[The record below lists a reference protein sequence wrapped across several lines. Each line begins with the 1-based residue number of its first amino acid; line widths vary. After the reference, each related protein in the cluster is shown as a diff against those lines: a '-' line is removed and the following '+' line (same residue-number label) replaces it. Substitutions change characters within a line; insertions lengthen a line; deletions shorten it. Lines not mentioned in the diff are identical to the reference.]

1 MSKHISRKQQK
12 VLWKEAFEKRTK
24 NVSEI
29 SKQKG
34 LRTAEKIVKKI
45 NESKTPV
52 KPIPSAQPPKKR
64 EIITRVPKR
73 PANVVNN
80 KLDEFEKE
88 YQTFIANLKAE
99 QAKKQETKIKE
110 EVKKPIVVE
119 VPKVEP
125 EVVEE
130 PILAPEQSFVETE
143 VLETVEPITVEVVEE
158 TPVIEETVPV
168 VEEVPTIE
176 ETPIIPSEQSD
187 DETKKTK
194 NKRKSRKKKNV
205 EETTEE

>member
-12 VLWKEAFEKRTK
+12 VLWKEAVEKRAK

-34 LRTAEKIVKKI
+34 LRTAEKIVKKL

-52 KPIPSAQPPKKR
+52 QPIPAAQPPKKR

-73 PANVVNN
+73 PAIVVNN

-88 YQTFIANLKAE
+88 YQAFIANLKAE

-119 VPKVEP
+119 VPKIES

-143 VLETVEPITVEVVEE
+143 VTETVEPITVEVVEE

-168 VEEVPTIE
+168 VEE
-176 ETPIIPSEQSD
+176 TPVIPSEQSD

-194 NKRKSRKKKNV
+194 KKRKSRKKKNV

>member
-1 MSKHISRKQQK
+1 MSKHVSRKQQK
-12 VLWKEAFEKRTK
+12 VLWKEAFEKRAK

-45 NESKTPV
+45 NESKTQV
-52 KPIPSAQPPKKR
+52 KPSPVAQPPKKR

-73 PANVVNN
+73 PAIAVNN

-130 PILAPEQSFVETE
+130 PILQPEQSYVETE

-168 VEEVPTIE
+168 VEE
-176 ETPIIPSEQSD
+176 TPVIPSEQSD

-194 NKRKSRKKKNV
+194 KKRKSRKKNV